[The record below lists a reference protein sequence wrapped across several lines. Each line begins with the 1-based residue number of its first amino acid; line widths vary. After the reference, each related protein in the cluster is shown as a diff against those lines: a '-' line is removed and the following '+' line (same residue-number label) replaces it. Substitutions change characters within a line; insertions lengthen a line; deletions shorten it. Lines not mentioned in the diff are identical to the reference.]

1 MDQTRI
7 ARWNTRAIEVCDRL
21 HETINAKIEG
31 DAGRMPE
38 RGMFNC
44 GDVLAATGIIAE
56 LRAEL
61 AGVID
66 ELHRR
71 DALEAERLAAHDL
84 MKEDDLVK
92 EAVSPLYKHKVAN
105 YPSIT
110 EWREAGSPSPNTEAF
125 DTFYSEW
132 KSKAWGVPVEA
143 RTLGA
148 SS

>member
-7 ARWNTRAIEVCDRL
+7 ARWNARAIEVCDRL

-71 DALEAERLAAHDL
+71 DAPEAERLAAH
-84 MKEDDLVK
+84 DLVK

-110 EWREAGSPSPNTEAF
+110 EWHEAGSPTPGSKAF

-132 KSKAWGVPVEA
+132 KSKAWGVPVVTE
-143 RTLGA
+143 TLGA

>member
-66 ELHRR
+66 ELHR
-71 DALEAERLAAHDL
+71 H
-84 MKEDDLVK
+84 DLVK

-110 EWREAGSPSPNTEAF
+110 EWHEAGSPTPGSKAF

-132 KSKAWGVPVEA
+132 KSKAWGVPVET